1 MEYFQ
6 FKDSEFLF
14 ETRSGRPYISG
25 RIISNKEKYKYDDAF
40 CFGVDSLYRK
50 QILLIE
56 PSYIV
61 L

>member
-25 RIISNKEKYKYDDAF
+25 RIISNKEKYKYDDDF
-40 CFGVDSLYRK
+40 CFGVDSLFRK
-50 QILLIE
+50 QIL
-56 PSYIV
+56 
-61 L
+61 